1 MDKPDFDMGV
11 FKKTLVKES
20 LKRKFSL
27 DELDKI
33 VELISQNTY
42 YELTHPYN
50 GIVFSKTNSPK
61 NLFLCFDYWY
71 AQFQKRSKDVSGE
84 YYCAG
89 HEKFNEMFASDL
101 IDVIYED
108 LCYGVIEKHMHHN
121 IFNDYEK

>member
-1 MDKPDFDMGV
+1 MYKPDFDMGV

-42 YELTHPYN
+42 YELTHPSN
-50 GIVFSKTNSPK
+50 GIIFSKTNSPN
-61 NLFLCFDYWY
+61 NLSLCFDSWY
-71 AQFQKRSKDVSGE
+71 EQFQQRSKGVSGE
-84 YYCAG
+84 YYCNDAEG
-89 HEKFNEMFASDL
+89 FNEMFASDL

-108 LCYGVIEKHMHHN
+108 LCYGVIEKYMHHN
-121 IFNDYEK
+121 VFNDYEK

>member
-1 MDKPDFDMGV
+1 MYKPNFDMGV

-33 VELISQNTY
+33 VELIANNTY
-42 YELTHPYN
+42 YELKHPSN
-50 GIVFSKTNSPK
+50 GIIFSKTNSPK
-61 NLFLCFDYWY
+61 NLFLCFDYWCE
-71 AQFQKRSKDVSGE
+71 QLQKRSKCLTGE
-84 YYCAG
+84 YYCANA
-89 HEKFNEMFASDL
+89 EEFNEMFASDL

-108 LCYGVIEKHMHHN
+108 LCYGVIEKYMHHN

>member
-1 MDKPDFDMGV
+1 MGI

-42 YELTHPYN
+42 YELKHPYN
-50 GIVFSKTNSPK
+50 GITFKETNSPK
-61 NLFLCFDYWY
+61 KLSLCFDSWY
-71 AQFQKRSKDVSGE
+71 EQFQKRSKGVSGE
-84 YYCAG
+84 YYCANA
-89 HEKFNEMFASDL
+89 EEFNEMFASDL

-108 LCYGVIEKHMHHN
+108 LCYGVIEKYMHHN
-121 IFNDYEK
+121 IFNDYLK